1 MPEIDLEFLDRAVRW
16 CAESGRPAR
25 AEDLRALLEPLSW
38 DALLAVKATLADPPP
53 GRDLSPADLIA
64 LSRAGA
70 PASTAAVRGAAAPPA
85 RSPRAKGSRTPR
97 PASAPRIRRARDQV
111 STEAPG
117 TAPLPHLDGLFRES
131 GRAEIGRLVR
141 RLGANRIAILSD
153 LASRWSTGEGAS
165 PIGPDL
171 DRLLEHH
178 GLARGFAERERALL
192 LHAIRKHGGIGIR
205 MARELGATPE
215 DVRSAV
221 DRLGLRS
228 SLDSTRDARR
238 RALERKATLSERA
251 RLIDE
256 EADALADLGLLPG
269 YEEDLR
275 RRLPGHLR
283 ALAVGGRS
291 PSAVD
296 LGRSLSLSRGAVDR
310 LADRFELRLRPSAPE
325 RPDRSDRSARGT
337 APRRT
342 AARGTPPRRPSGPRP
357 HPRGG
362 RRPL

>member
-53 GRDLSPADLIA
+53 GRNLSPADLIA
-64 LSRAGA
+64 LSRGAA
-70 PASTAAVRGAAAPPA
+70 PASKATLREPAAPAA
-85 RSPRAKGSRTPR
+85 RAPRAKGSKAPR

-111 STEAPG
+111 STGTPG
-117 TAPLPHLDGLFRES
+117 AAPLPLLDGLFLES

-153 LASRWSTGEGAS
+153 LASRWSAGDGTPPTA
-165 PIGPDL
+165 PDL

-192 LHAIRKHGGIGIR
+192 LHAIKKHGGIAIR
-205 MARELGATPE
+205 MARELGAAPE
-215 DVRSAV
+215 DVREAI
-221 DRLGLRS
+221 DRLGLRP

-238 RALERKATLSERA
+238 RGLERKATLSERA

-256 EADALADLGLLPG
+256 EADALADLGLLSG

-310 LADRFELRLRPSAPE
+310 LAERFALRLRPSAPE
-325 RPDRSDRSARGT
+325 RPERSDRSGRGSSPRRPGARGT
-337 APRRT
+337 APRG
-342 AARGTPPRRPSGPRP
+342 AAGSRPP
-357 HPRGG
+357 PRGG